1 MKIPIAASVVAA
13 LLCAAP
19 PSHADAAGTPAW
31 RSMIAAERAFAADA
45 RRDGISPA
53 FLRAYAKDGILFTPP
68 IANGPDYY
76 GSHNVPGRL
85 EWAPEAGEISAWG
98 DFGYDY
104 GAFAVTPPNRP
115 APAAGGHYLTVWE
128 RDESGT
134 WKVAVDD
141 GISHAIV
148 PLPTDARVRG
158 GEALP
163 NPAVLGVQRNTRL
176 QSLQR
181 ADRALVRAL
190 IGEPATAFNAV
201 RSADCVFL
209 REGHEPLS
217 GAAADAVL
225 TTLPARGLDS
235 LEITRLA
242 FAGDLAFT
250 VGVAPNFDAKH
261 ASYYVRVWRHTE
273 AGWRLAVDMT
283 HY

>member
-1 MKIPIAASVVAA
+1 MKIPVAASIVAA

-19 PSHADAAGTPAW
+19 PLHAHDSGTPAW
-31 RSMIAAERAFAADA
+31 RSMMAAERAFAADA
-45 RRDGISPA
+45 SRDGISPS
-53 FLRAYAKDGILFTPP
+53 FLRAYAKDGILFTPL

-76 GSHNVPGRL
+76 GSHKVPGLL

-104 GAFAVTPPNRP
+104 GAFIVTPPNHP
-115 APAAGGHYLTVWE
+115 SPTAGGHYLTVWE

-141 GISHAIV
+141 GINHAIV
-148 PLPTDARVRG
+148 PLPTDAAVRG
-158 GEALP
+158 GDSLP
-163 NPAVLGVQRNTRL
+163 NPPVLGVQRNTRL
-176 QSLQR
+176 QALER

-190 IGEPATAFNAV
+190 ISDPATAFDAV
-201 RSADCVFL
+201 RSTDCVFL

-217 GAAADAVL
+217 GATADTVL
-225 TTLPARGLDS
+225 KTLPARGLDS

-250 VGVAPNFDAKH
+250 VGVAPNLDAKH
-261 ASYYVRVWRHTE
+261 ASYYLRVWRYGE